1 MKINWED
8 FEQKKVVAFCKDM
21 HFPYFHVPN
30 ETYTTSIKQ
39 KIRNREMG
47 VSSGVPDLFIIIP
60 LDDNG
65 YPYEERLRPFET
77 SHKHCVID
85 HFAKDDTGKVC
96 NVVFPTRLVAVELKR
111 KDGGTTSK
119 NQKEW
124 IQNLNGAGIESVV
137 CHGADEAINWILDR
151 IPTGMKNE
159 YKKRQ
164 EQIY

>member
-1 MKINWED
+1 MRINWED
-8 FEQKKVVAFCKDM
+8 IEQKKVVEFCNDM
-21 HFPYFHVPN
+21 RFPYFHVPN

-47 VSSGVPDLFIIIP
+47 VSSGVPDLFVVIP
-60 LDDNG
+60 INYNN
-65 YPYEERLRPFET
+65 YPSRE
-77 SHKHCVID
+77 SHKFMVID
-85 HFAKDDTGKVC
+85 ALSKDSRGSVC
-96 NVVFPTRLVAVELKR
+96 NVVFPNRLVAIEMKR

-151 IPTGMKNE
+151 IPIGMRNE